1 MVHDNKVK
9 YIDGKLKGINY
20 TANRVVEIWD
30 RLQEIRQE
38 LKGIVRSPSIRSE
51 EEAKYQSGT
60 HIYKCNIIEIMSEEE
75 TLLKQYE
82 MYEAELNDIQ
92 KFLQKLKDS
101 EVELLYQRYECGRT
115 FETIGELVGY
125 DQAAI
130 QKKIRTALLKY

>member
-1 MVHDNKVK
+1 
-9 YIDGKLKGINY
+9 
-20 TANRVVEIWD
+20 
-30 RLQEIRQE
+30 
-38 LKGIVRSPSIRSE
+38 
-51 EEAKYQSGT
+51 
-60 HIYKCNIIEIMSEEE
+60 
-75 TLLKQYE
+75 